1 MTSPFDWKPLAGRAL
16 EAALNRALALDPDT
30 REALRP
36 LDGRTVAL
44 RLDASA
50 QSGGEAVAPPL
61 ALQLRVDGDALRVG
75 PVDPEHAPDL
85 GVRSSAGSLLGF
97 GLRTV
102 LPRLLG
108 AAQDED
114 AAPIG
119 QLRIEGDAELA
130 RRLQRMA
137 ERFDPDW
144 QKPFADLFGEVLG
157 VQIANGVAAAL
168 RGARAGARSF
178 AGSAA
183 EYVTEE
189 SRDVIPRAELDAFL
203 DDVDT
208 LRDDGERLAARIARL
223 RRRIDEVAP
232 GEGGAREGG
241 AHSADTSRRGAGA

>member
-44 RLDASA
+44 RVDAATQSA
-50 QSGGEAVAPPL
+50 GAGAAADAPPAL

-75 PVDPEHAPDL
+75 PVDAERAPDL

-97 GLRTV
+97 GLRTL

-144 QKPFADLFGEVLG
+144 QKPFADVFGEVLG
-157 VQIANGVAAAL
+157 VQIANGIAAAL
-168 RGARAGARSF
+168 RGARAGARSV

-189 SRDVIPRAELDAFL
+189 SRDVVPRAELDAFL

-208 LRDDGERLAARIARL
+208 LRDDAERLAARVGRL
-223 RRRIDEVAP
+223 RRRVDEAAAP
-232 GEGGAREGG
+232 IAHANGKGA
-241 AHSADTSRRGAGA
+241 AA